1 MSRAAAAGRDARATG
16 RSSARRQPTAARA
29 AAPAGIGPE
38 RVASWVIIALLWLT
52 PLLVLAHAKESFRL
66 PQGLAG
72 GWLGLTSLLVLA
84 WLLPASGKTP
94 LATLWRQPGVRALL
108 PLLLVVSAGAFST
121 THPAHFRA
129 AFADFAMGAV
139 CVAGWSLALRAATL
153 RHLLAWTLPPALV
166 VTALG
171 LDQAAGLFGTLD
183 WMQLSAATD
192 RLRLTST
199 VGNPGDLAAFLVLP
213 ILLAANRWR
222 TADRRMRWA
231 LGVALLLMLA
241 MIGLTA
247 TFAAIGAVVAGAGVW
262 LSLSVLRG
270 RGLWRPAAGV
280 LALIVLALAAVAIVA
295 PLRARTMEKAA
306 QLARGDIN
314 GLLTGRLDGW
324 RVAVDMLRQHP
335 VSGVGQGA
343 FRTEF
348 AETRLSL
355 ADRGVT
361 FYPDQIQVILSTPHN
376 EALSVAAE
384 QGLPGLVALAWALW
398 CVYVSARRVGSGA
411 DAADDAAIDARA
423 LAWAGVAALG
433 VLATFSFPLHV
444 PAIAWPWLLFLAWL
458 FRAAAEADAAP
469 SRAQLTSQDRAADA
483 DVTLAPASA
492 PAGGSG
498 LSGRQL
504 FPFIFVG
511 LIAAVGW
518 QTLRASDRITSSR
531 LLGQVEARTL
541 AAIQLRRAPST
552 LFTQHLAWLDTA
564 GRLDPLEIGIPMARG
579 SQFLLLRRP
588 DEALAA
594 YREAAA
600 LEPRPEIDLN
610 IGRALWMRGSKEEAR
625 VAFARAVKLNPVL
638 IGGVPAGLLD
648 QPADQPAAQP
658 AQQPTVPRP

>member
-1 MSRAAAAGRDARATG
+1 MSRAAAPARDARATG
-16 RSSARRQPTAARA
+16 RSSARRQPAAARTD
-29 AAPAGIGPE
+29 APAGIGPE

-52 PLLVLAHAKESFRL
+52 PLLVLSDAKEAFRL

-121 THPAHFRA
+121 AHPAHFRA

-153 RHLLAWTLPPALV
+153 RQLLAWTLPPALV

-247 TFAAIGAVVAGAGVW
+247 TFAAIGAVVAGAAVW

-270 RGLWRPAAGV
+270 RGLWRPAAAV
-280 LALIVLALAAVAIVA
+280 LALVVLALAAVAIVA

-335 VSGVGQGA
+335 ARGVGQGA

-348 AETRLSL
+348 AETRLAL
-355 ADRGVT
+355 ADRGVE

-469 SRAQLTSQDRAADA
+469 PLTQVASQARATDT
-483 DVTLAPASA
+483 TLAPAATPRPA
-492 PAGGSG
+492 PALAGGTG

-552 LFTQHLAWLDTA
+552 LFTQHLAWLDIA
-564 GRLDPLEIGIPMARG
+564 GRLDPLEIGVPMARG

-648 QPADQPAAQP
+648 QPADQPAQP
-658 AQQPTVPRP
+658 PAAPKP